1 MDTAD
6 RIILK
11 TLAENARTPIKGL
24 AEKAFLSS
32 PAVSARVDRLE
43 KSGIIRSYQAEL
55 DLKALGYEIL
65 AFINL
70 SMAPERRSE
79 FQPWIDSC
87 ANVLECHHVTGNY
100 SLLMKVAF
108 AGTTQ
113 MEEFVSKLQQFGST
127 QTQVVFSTLV
137 EPRQPME

>member
-1 MDTAD
+1 MDAAD

-43 KSGIIRSYQAEL
+43 KTGIIRGYQANL

-70 SMAPERRSE
+70 SLAPERRQELQSWLE
-79 FQPWIDSC
+79 SC
-87 ANVLECHHVTGNY
+87 GNVLECHHVTGSY
-100 SLLMKVAF
+100 SLLMKAAF
-108 AGTTQ
+108 VGTQ
-113 MEEFVSKLQQFGST
+113 EMEAFVGRLQTYGNT
-127 QTQVVFSTLV
+127 QTQVVFSTMV
-137 EPRQPME
+137 EPRQPIE